1 VPGSQ
6 AARQPGNWDCGL
18 LWSYRHAPPRP
29 KAVRFPPAIA
39 RVLPTLVSQ
48 LPSAPSHQSH
58 AAAGAAPSDAAHPL
72 PSPPAFRRTSTLPPN
87 LLLLLLLLLPGQT
100 DPHRHYYHHRHQQL
114 PLPLCLKSAD
124 SPGQASRPPCPSLA
138 PPPQHAARRPV
149 HPWPRGLQALRASPL
164 HRARIC
170 SSVATTVHH
179 QHQGSTPITH
189 TTHNLQRRKNGAKGG
204 VAPKCVC
211 AQLDVHIG
219 SKAIDTYLI
228 VFACRA
234 HCARVRRQSRCCCTL
249 SMPLTILILAV
260 RDLPPRLAREAQCS

>member
-1 VPGSQ
+1 MSRLESCHHYRHRHLTQQIADCSRGRHAATAPAWTYITCVHTRRTYNMSSRVAMAQHRQVQSSPLLVLSLSLRQPGSQ

-72 PSPPAFRRTSTLPPN
+72 PSPPAFRRISTLPPN

-124 SPGQASRPPCPSLA
+124 SPGQA
-138 PPPQHAARRPV
+138 
-149 HPWPRGLQALRASPL
+149 
-164 HRARIC
+164 
-170 SSVATTVHH
+170 
-179 QHQGSTPITH
+179 
-189 TTHNLQRRKNGAKGG
+189 
-204 VAPKCVC
+204 
-211 AQLDVHIG
+211 
-219 SKAIDTYLI
+219 
-228 VFACRA
+228 
-234 HCARVRRQSRCCCTL
+234 
-249 SMPLTILILAV
+249 
-260 RDLPPRLAREAQCS
+260 